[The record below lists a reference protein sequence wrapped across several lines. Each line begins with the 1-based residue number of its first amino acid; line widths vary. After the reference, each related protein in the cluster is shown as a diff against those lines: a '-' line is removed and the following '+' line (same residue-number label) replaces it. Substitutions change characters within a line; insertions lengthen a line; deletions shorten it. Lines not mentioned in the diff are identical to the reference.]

1 MSKEIW
7 KDQEAYDVVF
17 NHLNNCTCQDGK
29 LLTRSALDHI
39 YKALKRNEPMKVIS
53 FDASSYYGGLGY
65 FMCPK
70 CEEILTKG
78 YYNYCPNCGQKLD
91 WSDEK

>member
-39 YKALKRNEPMKVIS
+39 YKALKRNEPAKVI
-53 FDASSYYGGLGY
+53 FTRVTSYKTGY
-65 FMCPK
+65 SWDETTCPK
-70 CEEILTKG
+70 CKSPVGDAEKFCSE
-78 YYNYCPNCGQKLD
+78 CGQKLD
-91 WSDEK
+91 WSE